1 MKGDEK
7 MARKS
12 VDTLAKEVLANK
24 WGVGKDRVR
33 RLTAKGYDYE
43 KVQKRVNEL
52 YSADSTADKNISS
65 NGVVLIKSF
74 EGFSRVACKAL
85 PTEKYLTIGY
95 GHYGKDVKPNQ
106 TITEA
111 EAVKLLVK
119 DLSGFVSKVN
129 KYNRKYGFTQNEFD
143 ALVSFCYNVGN
154 IDGLTKN
161 GTRTKAQIADKFL
174 AYSYSGGKFI
184 KGLYNRRVKERNL
197 FNKKD

>member
-1 MKGDEK
+1 

-24 WGVGKDRVR
+24 WGVGKDRER

-85 PTEKYLTIGY
+85 PSEKYLTIGY

>member
-1 MKGDEK
+1 

-24 WGVGKDRVR
+24 WGVGKDRER

-52 YSADSTADKNISS
+52 YCADSTADKNISS

-119 DLSGFVSKVN
+119 DLSGFVAKVN

>member
-1 MKGDEK
+1 

-12 VDTLAKEVLANK
+12 VDTLAKEVLSNK
-24 WGVGKDRVR
+24 WGVGKDRER

-52 YSADSTADKNISS
+52 YSSDSTADKNISS

-85 PTEKYLTIGY
+85 PSEKYLTIGY

-119 DLSGFVSKVN
+119 KLISTIVSTDLHKMS
-129 KYNRKYGFTQNEFD
+129 
-143 ALVSFCYNVGN
+143 
-154 IDGLTKN
+154 LT
-161 GTRTKAQIADKFL
+161 L
-174 AYSYSGGKFI
+174 
-184 KGLYNRRVKERNL
+184 
-197 FNKKD
+197 

>member
-1 MKGDEK
+1 MS
-7 MARKS
+7 RKS
-12 VDTLAKEVLANK
+12 VDTLAKEVIANK
-24 WGVGKDRVR
+24 WGVGKDRER

-52 YSADSTADKNISS
+52 YSADSTEDKNISS

-74 EGFSRVACKAL
+74 EGFSRVACKAI

-119 DLSGFVSKVN
+119 DLSGFVKKVN

-174 AYSYSGGKFI
+174 AYSYSGGKYI

>member
-1 MKGDEK
+1 

-12 VDTLAKEVLANK
+12 VDTLAKEVLSNK
-24 WGVGKDRVR
+24 WGVGKDRER

-85 PTEKYLTIGY
+85 PSEKYLTIGY

-119 DLSGFVSKVN
+119 DLSGFVKKVN

-174 AYSYSGGKFI
+174 AYSYSSGKFI

>member
-1 MKGDEK
+1 

-12 VDTLAKEVLANK
+12 VDTLAKEVIANK
-24 WGVGKDRVR
+24 WGVGKERER

-74 EGFSRVACKAL
+74 EGFSRVACKAIKS
-85 PTEKYLTIGY
+85 EKYLTIGY

-119 DLSGFVSKVN
+119 DLRGFVAKVN

-197 FNKKD
+197 FNKRD

>member
-1 MKGDEK
+1 MS
-7 MARKS
+7 RKS
-12 VDTLAKEVLANK
+12 VDTLAKEVIANK
-24 WGVGKDRVR
+24 WGVGKDRER

-52 YSADSTADKNISS
+52 YSADSTEDKNISS

-119 DLSGFVSKVN
+119 DLSGFVKKVN

>member
-1 MKGDEK
+1 

-12 VDTLAKEVLANK
+12 VDTLAKEVIANK
-24 WGVGKDRVR
+24 WGVGKDRER
-33 RLTAKGYDYE
+33 RLTVKGYDYE

-52 YSADSTADKNISS
+52 YISDSTEDKNISS

-119 DLSGFVSKVN
+119 DLSGFVKKVN

>member
-1 MKGDEK
+1 MS
-7 MARKS
+7 RKS
-12 VDTLAKEVLANK
+12 IDTLAKEVLANK
-24 WGVGKDRVR
+24 WGVGKDRER

-52 YSADSTADKNISS
+52 YNMGSTEDKNISS
-65 NGVVLIKSF
+65 NGVLLIKSF
-74 EGFSRVACKAL
+74 EGFSRVSCKAL
-85 PTEKYLTIGY
+85 PSEKYLTIGY

-106 TITEA
+106 TITES

-119 DLSGFVSKVN
+119 DLSGFVAKVN

-174 AYSYSGGKFI
+174 AYSYSGGNYV

>member
-1 MKGDEK
+1 

-12 VDTLAKEVLANK
+12 VDTLAKEVIANK
-24 WGVGKDRVR
+24 WGVGKDRER

-52 YSADSTADKNISS
+52 YSADSTEDKNISS

-119 DLSGFVSKVN
+119 DLSGFVKKVN

-184 KGLYNRRVKERNL
+184 KGLYNRRVKERKL

>member
-1 MKGDEK
+1 

-24 WGVGKDRVR
+24 WGVGKDRER

-85 PTEKYLTIGY
+85 PSEKYLTIGY

-119 DLSGFVSKVN
+119 DLSGFVKKVN

-154 IDGLTKN
+154 IDGLTKH

>member
-1 MKGDEK
+1 MS
-7 MARKS
+7 RKS
-12 VDTLAKEVLANK
+12 VDTLAKEVIANK
-24 WGVGKDRVR
+24 WGVGKDRER

-52 YSADSTADKNISS
+52 YCADSTEDKNISS

-85 PTEKYLTIGY
+85 PSERYLTIGY

-119 DLSGFVSKVN
+119 DLSGFIKKVN

-174 AYSYSGGKFI
+174 AHSYSGGKFI

-197 FNKKD
+197 YNKKD

>member
-1 MKGDEK
+1 

-12 VDTLAKEVLANK
+12 VDTLAKEVLSNK
-24 WGVGKDRVR
+24 WGVGKDRER

-85 PTEKYLTIGY
+85 PSEKYLTIGY

-161 GTRTKAQIADKFL
+161 GTRTKAQIADKLL

>member
-1 MKGDEK
+1 M
-7 MARKS
+7 
-12 VDTLAKEVLANK
+12 
-24 WGVGKDRVR
+24 
-33 RLTAKGYDYE
+33 TAKGYDYE

-85 PTEKYLTIGY
+85 PSEKYLTIGY

-119 DLSGFVSKVN
+119 DLSGFVAKVN

-197 FNKKD
+197 YNKKD

>member
-1 MKGDEK
+1 

-12 VDTLAKEVLANK
+12 VDTLAKEVIANK
-24 WGVGKDRVR
+24 WGVGKDRER

-52 YSADSTADKNISS
+52 YSADSTEDKNISS

-85 PTEKYLTIGY
+85 PSEKYLTIGY

-119 DLSGFVSKVN
+119 DLSSFVKKVN

>member
-1 MKGDEK
+1 MS
-7 MARKS
+7 RKS

-24 WGVGKDRVR
+24 WGVGKDRER

-52 YSADSTADKNISS
+52 YSADSTEDKNISS

-119 DLSGFVSKVN
+119 DLSGFVKKVN

-184 KGLYNRRVKERNL
+184 KGLYNRRVKERKL

>member
-1 MKGDEK
+1 

-12 VDTLAKEVLANK
+12 VDTLAKEVLSNK
-24 WGVGKDRVR
+24 WGVGKDRER

-52 YSADSTADKNISS
+52 YSADSTADKNLSS

-85 PTEKYLTIGY
+85 PSEKYLTIGY

>member
-1 MKGDEK
+1 MT
-7 MARKS
+7 RKS

-24 WGVGKDRVR
+24 WGVGKERER

-74 EGFSRVACKAL
+74 EGFSRVACKAI
-85 PTEKYLTIGY
+85 PSEKYLTIGY

-119 DLSGFVSKVN
+119 DLNGFVAKVN

-197 FNKKD
+197 FNKKE

>member
-1 MKGDEK
+1 
-7 MARKS
+7 MAKKS
-12 VDTLAKEVLANK
+12 IDTLAKEVIANR
-24 WGVGKDRVR
+24 WGVGLDRKR
-33 RLTAKGYDYE
+33 RLEAKGYDYD

-52 YSADSTADKNISS
+52 YNSGSTEDKNITS

-106 TITEA
+106 TITES

-119 DLSGFVSKVN
+119 DLSGFVKKVN

-174 AYSYSGGKFI
+174 AYSYSGGNFVR
-184 KGLYNRRVKERNL
+184 GLYNRRLKEQAL

>member
-1 MKGDEK
+1 

-12 VDTLAKEVLANK
+12 IDTLAKEVLANK
-24 WGVGKDRVR
+24 WGVGKDRER

-52 YSADSTADKNISS
+52 YSADSTEDKNISS

-85 PTEKYLTIGY
+85 PSEKYLTIGY

-119 DLSGFVSKVN
+119 DLSGFVKKVN

>member
-1 MKGDEK
+1 

-24 WGVGKDRVR
+24 WGVGKDRER

-85 PTEKYLTIGY
+85 PSEKYLTIGY
-95 GHYGKDVKPNQ
+95 GHYGKDVKHNQ

-119 DLSGFVSKVN
+119 DLRGFVAKVN

-161 GTRTKAQIADKFL
+161 GTRTKSQIADKFL

>member
-1 MKGDEK
+1 

-12 VDTLAKEVLANK
+12 VDTLAKEVLSNK
-24 WGVGKDRVR
+24 WGVGKDRER

-85 PTEKYLTIGY
+85 PSEKYLTIGY

-119 DLSGFVSKVN
+119 DLSGFVAKVN

-154 IDGLTKN
+154 ID
-161 GTRTKAQIADKFL
+161 
-174 AYSYSGGKFI
+174 
-184 KGLYNRRVKERNL
+184 
-197 FNKKD
+197 

>member
-1 MKGDEK
+1 

-12 VDTLAKEVLANK
+12 VDTLAKEVLSNK
-24 WGVGKDRVR
+24 WGVGKDRER
-33 RLTAKGYDYE
+33 RLTANGYDYE

-119 DLSGFVSKVN
+119 DLSGFVTKVN

-174 AYSYSGGKFI
+174 AYSYSGGKYI

-197 FNKKD
+197 FNKKG

>member
-1 MKGDEK
+1 

-12 VDTLAKEVLANK
+12 VDTLAKEVIANK
-24 WGVGKDRVR
+24 WGVGKERER

-52 YSADSTADKNISS
+52 YSADSTEDKNISS

-85 PTEKYLTIGY
+85 PSEKYLTIGY
-95 GHYGKDVKPNQ
+95 GHYGKDVKPNE

-119 DLSGFVSKVN
+119 DLRGFVAKVN

>member
-1 MKGDEK
+1 MS
-7 MARKS
+7 RKS

-24 WGVGKDRVR
+24 WGVGKDRER

-85 PTEKYLTIGY
+85 PSEKYLTIGY

-184 KGLYNRRVKERNL
+184 KGLYNRRVKEKNL

>member
-1 MKGDEK
+1 MS
-7 MARKS
+7 RKS
-12 VDTLAKEVLANK
+12 VETLAKEVLANK
-24 WGVGKDRVR
+24 WGVGKDRER

-85 PTEKYLTIGY
+85 PSEKYLTIGY

-119 DLSGFVSKVN
+119 DLGGFVAKVN

>member
-1 MKGDEK
+1 

-12 VDTLAKEVLANK
+12 VDTLAKEVLSNK
-24 WGVGKDRVR
+24 WGVGKDRER

-85 PTEKYLTIGY
+85 PSEKYLTIGY

-184 KGLYNRRVKERNL
+184 KGLYNRRVKEKNL

>member
-1 MKGDEK
+1 

-12 VDTLAKEVLANK
+12 VDTLAKEVIANK
-24 WGVGKDRVR
+24 WGVGKERER

-74 EGFSRVACKAL
+74 EGFSRVACKAI
-85 PTEKYLTIGY
+85 PSEKFLTIGY

-111 EAVKLLVK
+111 EAVKLLVN
-119 DLSGFVSKVN
+119 DLSGFVENVN

>member
-1 MKGDEK
+1 

-24 WGVGKDRVR
+24 WGVGKDRER

-197 FNKKD
+197 FNKKG

>member
-1 MKGDEK
+1 

-12 VDTLAKEVLANK
+12 VETLAKEVLANK
-24 WGVGKDRVR
+24 WGVGKDRER
-33 RLTAKGYDYE
+33 RLTAKGYDYG

-52 YSADSTADKNISS
+52 YCADSTADKNISS

-85 PTEKYLTIGY
+85 PSEKYLTIGY

-119 DLSGFVSKVN
+119 DLSGFVTKVN

>member
-1 MKGDEK
+1 

-24 WGVGKDRVR
+24 WGVGKDRER

-43 KVQKRVNEL
+43 KVQKRVNGL
-52 YSADSTADKNISS
+52 YSADSTEDKNISS

-119 DLSGFVSKVN
+119 DLSGFVKKVN
-129 KYNRKYGFTQNEFD
+129 KYNRIYGFTQNEFD

-174 AYSYSGGKFI
+174 AYSYSGGKYI

-197 FNKKD
+197 FNNKD

>member
-1 MKGDEK
+1 

-12 VDTLAKEVLANK
+12 VDTLAKEVLSNK
-24 WGVGKDRVR
+24 WGVGKDRER

-85 PTEKYLTIGY
+85 PSEKYLTIGY

-119 DLSGFVSKVN
+119 DLSGFVKKVN

>member
-1 MKGDEK
+1 

-12 VDTLAKEVLANK
+12 VDTLAKEVLSNK
-24 WGVGKDRVR
+24 WGVGKDRER

-184 KGLYNRRVKERNL
+184 KGLYNRRVKERKL

>member
-1 MKGDEK
+1 

-24 WGVGKDRVR
+24 WGVGKDRER

-74 EGFSRVACKAL
+74 EGFSRVACKAI
-85 PTEKYLTIGY
+85 PTEIYLTIGY

-106 TITEA
+106 TITEPD
-111 EAVKLLVK
+111 AVKLLVK
-119 DLSGFVSKVN
+119 DLRGFVAKVN